1 MRVVLYSHDAQ
12 GLGHTRRNLAIAT
25 ALAATGGIDVL
36 MITGAHESARFA
48 MPPRVDCLTLPA
60 VSKSLAG
67 EYRPRSLGLSLP
79 ALIRV
84 RAGTIRAA
92 VEAFVPDV
100 LIVDK
105 LPAGIQGE
113 LLPTLE
119 MLRARGDVRLVLGLR
134 DVLDQPHVVC
144 NEWLRSG
151 TRELMRT
158 SYDAIW
164 VYGDPRVYD
173 LGAEYQLD
181 SDLGARLRWTGYLG
195 RSWCTDGSHPST
207 PGLPDVPPGPLALCL
222 VGGGQDGFPLARA
235 FAAAKL
241 PTGTSGV
248 VVTGPFMPAD
258 ERSELAACAAARED
272 LCVLPFVPEPGPLI
286 DRAGPIV
293 SMGGYN
299 MLCELLHAGRRPLVV
314 PRVRPRHEQLIR
326 GQRLAAA
333 GVLDLLPPGQ
343 LCHERLSAWLAAP
356 MPMDR
361 HPRDVID
368 LEGLSRLPGL
378 LDDALCAPLGREEP
392 DAIAA

>member
-25 ALAATGGIDVL
+25 ALAATGGVDVL
-36 MITGAHESARFA
+36 VITGAHESARFA
-48 MPPRVDCLTLPA
+48 MPPGVDCLTLPA
-60 VSKSLAG
+60 LSKSLAG
-67 EYRPRSLGLSLP
+67 DYRPRSLALSLP
-79 ALIRV
+79 ALIGL
-84 RAGTIRAA
+84 RARTILAA
-92 VEAFVPDV
+92 VEAFAPDV
-100 LIVDK
+100 FIVDK
-105 LPAGIQGE
+105 LPAGIEGE

-119 MLRARGDVRLVLGLR
+119 MLRTRGDVRLVLGLR

-144 NEWLRSG
+144 DEWLRTG
-151 TRELMRT
+151 ARELMRT

-173 LGAEYQLD
+173 LGAEYGLD
-181 SDLGARLRWTGYLG
+181 PDLSARLRWTGYLG
-195 RSWCTDGSHPST
+195 RSWSRDHLPSA
-207 PGLPDVPPGPLALCL
+207 PGLGDVPGGPLALCL

-241 PTGTSGV
+241 PTGTTGV

-258 ERSELAACAAARED
+258 ERSELVACAAVRED

-299 MLCELLHAGRRPLVV
+299 MLCELLHVGRRPLVV
-314 PRVRPRHEQLIR
+314 PRVHPRQEQLIR
-326 GQRLAAA
+326 GERLAAA
-333 GVLDLLPPGQ
+333 GVLDLLPPAQ
-343 LCHERLSAWLAAP
+343 LCPERLSEWLAAP
-356 MPMDR
+356 MPMNR

-368 LEGLSRLPGL
+368 LEGLSRLPNL
-378 LDDALCAPLGREEP
+378 LDDALCAPVGREEP
-392 DAIAA
+392 DAVAA